1 MLKFFSGYF
10 LAQFSAQNVFP
21 APGSPTS
28 IKNSQSDFDF
38 GATGPRTSPSL
49 TSSWPIGTNPEKRLQ
64 FKANFILLCQI
75 NFYLPKIFFLYCHF
89 KILMNSQKSAQ
100 LFKSNSPF
108 TLALMYCFEIGNLQV
123 ITAFDIFYLPGKIG
137 LMGCGS

>member
-28 IKNSQSDFDF
+28 IKTSQSDFDF

-49 TSSWPIGTNPEKRLQ
+49 TSSWPIGTNPAKRLQ
-64 FKANFILLCQI
+64 FKSQFYTSLKNQFLLVYKNFS
-75 NFYLPKIFFLYCHF
+75 
-89 KILMNSQKSAQ
+89 LMLFQNLNE
-100 LFKSNSPF
+100 LFK
-108 TLALMYCFEIGNLQV
+108 
-123 ITAFDIFYLPGKIG
+123 
-137 LMGCGS
+137 